1 MQRLS
6 ALFSPKLTTLLL
18 GASALALVISIILFP
33 DQAFQAS
40 LQGLQLWWKLV
51 FPALLPFLI
60 ITELLRGLGALHAF
74 GVLLEPLFR
83 ILFRIPGVGGFVMAL
98 GFTAGMPAGAAAIG
112 SLRKDGHLTRDEG
125 ERLLAAS
132 HLLSPVILVS
142 VVGVGFLHSA
152 PAGLAL
158 AVIHYG
164 SALLMAL
171 LHRVRASRTSGEV
184 RSVFGKPLDEH
195 GLLRR
200 CLYTLE
206 DARSRDGRTFG
217 RLLGDAVSSGVQQLF
232 VMGGYM
238 MMFSVLLQAVTLTGI
253 IDGITSFVVAI
264 TPNIGQGDA
273 LSFLTALMTGLIEP
287 HLGAYAMTQQLGSP
301 AGAPSLGYATLS
313 ALLAWGGL
321 STHAQARS
329 FTAAT
334 DLRFARFLT
343 ARFQHGGIAFVLTL
357 LTWHPLL
364 RYLQE
369 DTAISTWAPVTAWSS
384 GWPLEQDHW
393 WPFISPMMLQFG
405 STLLVMLVLSVFAA
419 FLFYRGR
426 GRKA

>member
-1 MQRLS
+1 MPRLS
-6 ALFSPKLTTLLL
+6 SLFSPKFTTLLL

-33 DQAFQAS
+33 DLAFQSS

-60 ITELLRGLGALHAF
+60 LTEMLRGLGALHAL

-83 ILFRIPGVGGFVMAL
+83 ILFRVPGIGGFVMAIA
-98 GFTAGMPAGAAAIG
+98 FTAGMPAGAAAIG
-112 SLRKDGHLTRDEG
+112 GMRKDGQLTRDEG
-125 ERLLAAS
+125 ERLLAVS
-132 HLLSPVILVS
+132 HLLSPVILIS

-171 LHRVRASRTSGEV
+171 AHRLRAERASEA
-184 RSVFGKPLDEH
+184 RSVYDTQPGERGFLSRFWH
-195 GLLRR
+195 
-200 CLYTLE
+200 TLE

-217 RLLGDAVSSGVQQLF
+217 KLLGDAVSSGVQQLF
-232 VMGGYM
+232 VIGGYM
-238 MMFSVLLQAVTLTGI
+238 MMFSVLLQAIPLTGM
-253 IDGITSFVVAI
+253 IDGLTSIVVAVVSD
-264 TPNIGQGDA
+264 IGQGEA
-273 LSFLTALMTGLIEP
+273 ASLLTALMTGIIEP
-287 HLGAYAMTQQLGSP
+287 HLGAYAMTQQVGPPGS
-301 AGAPSLGYATLS
+301 ASSLGYAALS

-321 STHAQARS
+321 STHAQVRS

-334 DLRFARFLT
+334 DLRFVRFLS
-343 ARFQHGGIAFVLTL
+343 ARLQHGGIAFVLTL
-357 LTWHPLL
+357 VAWRPLL
-364 RYLQE
+364 QYFQE
-369 DTAISTWAPVTAWSS
+369 GAAVSTWAPIAAWNG
-384 GWPLEQDHW
+384 GWSLEQNQG

-405 STLLVMLVLSVFAA
+405 SVLLVMLVLSVFAA
-419 FLFYRGR
+419 FLFRRGR